1 VSLFDKEFFI
11 RLLVV
16 LLTGVAVT
24 ILSSIGLLYR
34 RYLMFNFIFTVFSF
48 SILGFITGWL
58 MSDSREP
65 AVTAVLPATL
75 TLLGGVGAFI
85 VGSREADKQ
94 SIISAII
101 LCFGLSLFIGSNYG
115 SSIRNEILFKYSDR
129 EELRNSLELASDI
142 DRLRDYAKVVR
153 LKKAYEET
161 DHLDVSKFA
170 SYFEVD
176 SKQEKEG
183 DKKDEKKPNEGS
195 KQSEEKKAPT
205 RIEEKSTEP

>member
-1 VSLFDKEFFI
+1 VISFDTQFFV
-11 RLLVV
+11 RLLLV
-16 LLTGVAVT
+16 LLTGAAVT
-24 ILSSIGLLYR
+24 ILSSIGFSYR
-34 RYLMFNFIFTVFSF
+34 KHLVLNSIFTVFSF

-101 LCFGLSLFIGSNYG
+101 LSFSLSLFVGSNYG
-115 SSIRNEILFKYSDR
+115 SSIRNELLFKYSDR
-129 EELRNSLELASDI
+129 EELKNSLELASDI
-142 DRLRDYAKVVR
+142 DRLKDYAKIVR
-153 LKKAYEET
+153 LKQAYEQT

-170 SYFEVD
+170 SYFELE
-176 SKQEKEG
+176 S
-183 DKKDEKKPNEGS
+183 KKDEGNSKNSENKQKEVS
-195 KQSEEKKAPT
+195 KQSEEKNALT
-205 RIEEKSTEP
+205 GTEAKSNEP